1 MGATERH
8 EFLRADGESTA
19 GRKDGSGS
27 LRVLVD
33 EMGANVL
40 LSPLFTP
47 LLAQGGTSTLL
58 GTAPRHRATNWGQN
72 TTLFLASMTL
82 GGMGPCLAVVGSI
95 TREVVPRGLRREGT
109 GTDALSG
116 ADRGDGQPLSSP
128 KGGWVRQLIEERG
141 CELVYLPAYS
151 PGAQPHRASLR
162 QGQDAA

>member
-82 GGMGPCLAVVGSI
+82 GGMGPCLAVVGRAPP
-95 TREVVPRGLRREGT
+95 TRCSLEAYVEKVLAPTLSAGQIVVMDNLSPRPKE
-109 GTDALSG
+109 
-116 ADRGDGQPLSSP
+116 DG
-128 KGGWVRQLIEERG
+128 
-141 CELVYLPAYS
+141 C
-151 PGAQPHRASLR
+151 AS
-162 QGQDAA
+162 